1 MVMPSPAEGRPA
13 LATALP
19 PQRGRCPGREAPSP
33 PRARAALTPQAARRL
48 RGTRKEAPTDSL
60 HDSVLSDNYL
70 DSSRSRASMVPS
82 AITDGE
88 GEGARRLP
96 DRDRASMVPS
106 AITDGEAR

>member
-70 DSSRSRASMVPS
+70 DSSRARGLRSRAAP
-82 AITDGE
+82 
-88 GEGARRLP
+88 ARA
-96 DRDRASMVPS
+96 RDRRAWS
-106 AITDGEAR
+106 AAGELRAV